1 MKMLIGT
8 KLRMTQ
14 IYSQEGKVVPVT
26 IVKADPCTIVQVKT
40 EPTDGYNAVQLGYGA
55 KKYATKPMA
64 GHTKGKGPYR
74 LLREFRVEDVG
85 TLSSLKIGDALTIA
99 QFTEGDML
107 VVAGISKGKGFQG
120 VVRRHGFAGQ
130 RATHG
135 NKDQLR
141 MPGSIGSTDPQRVF
155 KGMRMAGHMG
165 ADRVTV
171 HNLKVAKVDTQLNE
185 LYIAGAIPGSR
196 NSIILVTANA
206 A

>member
-1 MKMLIGT
+1 
-8 KLRMTQ
+8 
-14 IYSQEGKVVPVT
+14 
-26 IVKADPCTIVQVKT
+26 
-40 EPTDGYNAVQLGYGA
+40 
-55 KKYATKPMA
+55 MA